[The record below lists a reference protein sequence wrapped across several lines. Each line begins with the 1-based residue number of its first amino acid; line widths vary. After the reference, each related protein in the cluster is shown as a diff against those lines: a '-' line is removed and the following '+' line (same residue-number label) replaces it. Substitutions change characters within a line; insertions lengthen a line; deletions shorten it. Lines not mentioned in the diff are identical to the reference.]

1 MKKFSSSQPRLSFI
15 LLRPSM
21 CYFLSRLFLPPAHSD
36 TGSFHSSYSMT
47 QGGEKG
53 ESFPVCQGLRRERKY
68 RAEGEDRATSVC
80 VLCGEDSVLGAGRKC
95 CTIGRLE
102 RKKKA
107 RVNVVHCRKRVDG
120 AQKNLGSSSLCAPFS
135 PERPRRKRNGGRKDW
150 DLKRTDGRTLPRRR
164 RRMPQEK
171 RAFLGRVPGLFKAGG
186 GRLSNSVLLLR
197 SRSPPYLRRG

>member
-53 ESFPVCQGLRRERKY
+53 ESFPVCQGLRRERRY

-107 RVNVVHCRKRVDG
+107 RVNGVHCRKRVDG

-135 PERPRRKRNGGRKDW
+135 PERPRRKAKK
-150 DLKRTDGRTLPRRR
+150 KRGEERLGFEADGRTDASPS
-164 RRMPQEK
+164 PSSY
-171 RAFLGRVPGLFKAGG
+171 AAGKARFPWTGAWP
-186 GRLSNSVLLLR
+186 L
-197 SRSPPYLRRG
+197 